1 MKVLFVMMIAICN
14 LIQARFC
21 AYNPPVEEI
30 SKLAYIK
37 WLWNY
42 SQNSRVNWLQAERE
56 LKMESCCPFFQPR
69 EHDIRVRA
77 SQNHLIDDVANWL
90 QAEKDIRLERCERQL
105 ELVRM
110 NWYMQQ
116 LFVFIPPSRFTQ
128 KKLPPILEM

>member
-21 AYNPPVEEI
+21 AYHPPVEEI

-42 SQNSRVNWLQAERE
+42 SQNSRVNWLQAEKE
-56 LKMESCCPFFQPR
+56 F
-69 EHDIRVRA
+69 
-77 SQNHLIDDVANWL
+77 
-90 QAEKDIRLERCERQL
+90 RLERCERQL
-105 ELVRM
+105 ELARMIFERLPRFDRKVRM

-116 LFVFIPPSRFTQ
+116 LFVFIPPSRVTQ
-128 KKLPPILEM
+128 NKLPPILEM